1 MVRIVKVLTRTDVS
15 QRLGVTTEMLNMLPP
30 YNREHDVPVRVLD
43 DTGMIYEFKLS
54 VRAEGALKLF
64 SNTKNGEPLS
74 IAETLELGTSSISG
88 SRKVWI
94 IELNIEFTRLELC
107 VEV

>member
-54 VRAEGALKLF
+54 VRAEGALKPIF
-64 SNTKNGEPLS
+64 QYQEWR
-74 IAETLELGTSSISG
+74 AFVH
-88 SRKVWI
+88 RR
-94 IELNIEFTRLELC
+94 NIRTGDVIYFWEQESVDHRTEYRIHP
-107 VEV
+107 VRTYV